1 MALTSLASWAFFKCH
16 LIESVSLVRAF
27 VIVSHMLAFAVDTFE
42 SMRVWFTL
50 FGFQLRRI
58 HFEVSLVTPCYVSVV
73 FDLVGPTAFLTF

>member
-1 MALTSLASWAFFKCH
+1 
-16 LIESVSLVRAF
+16 
-27 VIVSHMLAFAVDTFE
+27 MLAFAVDTFE